1 MEDKE
6 RLLGNKLAST
16 RIHFFYIVLILIG
29 GLILMATRNWTRLQ
43 GFTEY
48 LSVSATI
55 TSLVLGVLA
64 IIYGFVSSNSTTNF
78 LGSVEVSAREMKSVG
93 SQLRDLLSKGHE
105 LQEKAGSRNEELH
118 VLIESLR
125 STIENLTTST
135 TSIAGAVEKLPVKI
149 DTLRSEILQNAS
161 SSMLNSEQT
170 VSLEKNDI
178 KDFLSVSS
186 ILGLVALYA
195 LLQAKNRTKP
205 ADLER
210 IFKSKYI
217 DSKSYAQGFL
227 VASSCMGLVNFE
239 LEKGSYWAIKI
250 SFSEGVEDL
259 IQSEWNHR
267 KESSDEDAQ
276 ESIKKYE
283 AIIEESFSSAP
294 VAS

>member
-1 MEDKE
+1 
-6 RLLGNKLAST
+6 
-16 RIHFFYIVLILIG
+16 
-29 GLILMATRNWTRLQ
+29 MATRNWTRLQ

-170 VSLEKNDI
+170 VSLEKMI
-178 KDFLSVSS
+178 LKIFCQFPAFWGLLLSMRFYRQKIAQSQQ
-186 ILGLVALYA
+186 ILKEFSRANTLTQRAMP
-195 LLQAKNRTKP
+195 R
-205 ADLER
+205 
-210 IFKSKYI
+210 
-217 DSKSYAQGFL
+217 GFL
-227 VASSCMGLVNFE
+227 LLALVW
-239 LEKGSYWAIKI
+239 GW
-250 SFSEGVEDL
+250 L
-259 IQSEWNHR
+259 ILSLR
-267 KESSDEDAQ
+267 KEV
-276 ESIKKYE
+276 IGR
-283 AIIEESFSSAP
+283 
-294 VAS
+294 